1 MRFDSLDLSNSQ
13 PLYLQVS
20 DIIRQKIVN
29 KEIATGQKLPP
40 HESLCKIFKVSKDTM
55 KDALSDLVNE
65 GYLSCRPRYGTYVI
79 SSEPKKKLD
88 LKFKNEVSL
97 VICQDEMQP
106 VSAAIW
112 HNLYLSRIIRGMEE
126 KLNKKGI
133 FLIYSSIKGD
143 KLTLLGKK
151 KDIAGLI
158 VAGSVTP
165 RYLKTI
171 KKLKIPFVLMG
182 DVSQK
187 SVTREDVDI
196 IANDDYSG
204 MYSGVKHLID
214 LGHRR
219 IVFLKKY
226 LERYSWDVEQLKAFK
241 QAYKDAGIALDESLL
256 IETRSTEVESGYSF
270 MKKFIKKSMSFSA
283 VICNYGEGV
292 VKAIWEEG
300 LRIPHDVS
308 VVISGELQDFT
319 VITSDLEEAGR
330 IAVDRLIERLTNPD
344 WRPERITLPTQFII
358 RGSTKQISS

>member
-241 QAYKDAGIALDESLL
+241 
-256 IETRSTEVESGYSF
+256 
-270 MKKFIKKSMSFSA
+270 KKFIKKSMSFSA

-344 WRPERITLPTQFII
+344 WRPERITLPTQDLFAA
-358 RGSTKQISS
+358 